1 MITTDAKSLF
11 YVVVR
16 TEPYASVFGAKLD
29 DLFAVNTENL
39 SQISYFWL
47 KFPVI
52 PRNISYRD
60 MIESGFSQVIP
71 STNMMISLGIT
82 FIISG

>member
-47 KFPVI
+47 KFSVI
-52 PRNISYRD
+52 PRDISYRD

>member
-1 MITTDAKSLF
+1 MLAYLEQSSTT
-11 YVVVR
+11 Y
-16 TEPYASVFGAKLD
+16 
-29 DLFAVNTENL
+29 FAVNTENL

-47 KFPVI
+47 KFSVI
-52 PRNISYRD
+52 PRDILYRD